1 MRLKVSLDL
10 DDTIFSFYG
19 HYISKFGEP
28 KSDLEITRNI
38 VGVLKKDKEFW
49 LTQPL
54 INTPNFMPHCY
65 CTARLISKQLIKK
78 QLEINNL
85 PKAPI
90 YQVFGYS
97 ISKVPQLKRSGADV
111 HIDDSLHNFINL
123 NLKGVP
129 CLLLDSPNNQDW
141 GPIGRIYSL
150 DKDEIE
156 ETYHLFKETMY
167 PYFKELI

>member
-10 DDTIFSFYG
+10 DDTIFSFYD
-19 HYISKFGEP
+19 HYISRFGKP
-28 KSDLEITRNI
+28 KSDIEITKNI
-38 VGVLKKDKEFW
+38 IGVLKKDKEFW

-85 PKAPI
+85 PKVPI

-123 NLKGVP
+123 NLKGIP

-156 ETYHLFKETMY
+156 ETYHLFMDTMY